1 MTAPLA
7 VDAET
12 QTREA
17 VERFND
23 AVDGHDVEALR
34 AAITD
39 DCVFESPGVPEG
51 KRYVGPAI
59 VDIFAKVF
67 AIEGEG
73 PFEVEEIFTAGDR
86 AVVRWLHTWDHANGD
101 KGHVRG
107 VDLFRVRDGRIAEKL
122 SYVKG

>member
-1 MTAPLA
+1 MTAPAA
-7 VDAET
+7 VDAQT
-12 QTREA
+12 QTRDA

-23 AVDGHDVEALR
+23 AVDRRDPDALS

-39 DCVFESPGVPEG
+39 DCVFESPAPPDGTQ
-51 KRYVGPAI
+51 YVGAAI

-67 AIEGEG
+67 ALEGEG
-73 PFEVEEIFTAGDR
+73 PFVVEEFFTSGDR
-86 AVVRWLHTWDHANGD
+86 AVVLWLHTWHHANGD